1 MYTINWADY
10 SIVGIICISTLI
22 GLLRGFVK
30 ETLSLLTWFIAFFI
44 GFKFCGQLSDFFSS
58 SISNDSLRTSFAF
71 AVLFAA
77 ALILG
82 SIISHLIT
90 KLISKNGL
98 KGPDRALGM
107 IFGFARGIL
116 VIAVLLLLISISAK
130 EKSTWQQESYL
141 VPKFD
146 GMVNWL
152 HTFLPN
158 KPETPIDDLSN

>member
-10 SIVGIICISTLI
+10 SIVGMVCISTLI

-30 ETLSLLTWFIAFFI
+30 ETLSLLTWFVAFFI
-44 GFKFCGQLSDFFSS
+44 GFKFCEQLSDFFSS
-58 SISNDSLRTSFAF
+58 SISNDSLRTAFAF
-71 AVLFAA
+71 AILFATV
-77 ALILG
+77 LILG
-82 SIISHLIT
+82 SIISHLIA
-90 KLISKNGL
+90 KLISKKGL
-98 KGPDRALGM
+98 KGLDRALGM

-146 GMVNWL
+146 GLVNWL

-158 KPETPIDDLSN
+158 KVETPVEDLSN